1 MKSKKK
7 LNLRK
12 GIILFIFIF
21 WGGTFFCFCQN
32 TKLKVNGNINIHQ
45 NQTLRF
51 KPVPQST
58 TPPSNPSQGDLYFD
72 GSSLFYYDGSEW
84 QTIAQEGNV
93 FFNSNDNALYYYDGE
108 KWKVIKGGG
117 GQKTVATRI
126 VAAYNSLD
134 TTCNGG
140 VCSNPRADYTCDGT
154 DDQEEIQKAIDDLGS
169 SGGVVYLLE
178 GTYKISSPIV
188 FDDGSSDGIDDSNKS
203 LIGTGAGTELKTSG
217 DAIKLDSVSRVLIS
231 KVRISGGKCI
241 RLYNT
246 HYSTITS
253 IWFDGSIM
261 LYNNSSYN
269 IFSHNFFVGEA
280 HIGDMGSN
288 LASHNIICGNHFYG
302 TTDETFGAIF
312 LCGWENTLI
321 IGNTITNKRAWGI
334 WIFQSSHN
342 LVLANQL
349 SSIYGSGNAVKGI
362 ILLNNYS
369 DYNVVSSNIISNSTA
384 YSPGIRVFTDSNFN
398 IVTSNLIT
406 EIAND
411 GIGIEYNNNNSI
423 VGNLIHNVG
432 TGYDGIVISSKKNL
446 ISSNRI
452 STTKNSRYGIYVNST
467 EYITSSDNYLVGNFV
482 DGTFQE
488 KIKDSGNNTK
498 YTQKEKITIERK
510 EVNLNNG
517 DTLEVATSPRGY
529 VALKA
534 NQAITLDA
542 TKAISDGKAQGDILI
557 LEGTSDT
564 NTITILNGANV
575 KLGSISRVLGE
586 EDTLTLIWNGNDW
599 MEMDY
604 ANN

>member
-7 LNLRK
+7 LNLTK
-12 GIILFIFIF
+12 WVIFFIFIF
-21 WGGTFFCFCQN
+21 LWNTFFCFCQN
-32 TKLKVNGNINIHQ
+32 INKLKVNGNINIHQ
-45 NQTLRF
+45 NQALRF
-51 KPVPQST
+51 KPVSQST

-72 GSSLFYYDGSEW
+72 GSSLLYYDGSEW
-84 QTIAQEGNV
+84 QTIAQEGDI
-93 FFNSNDNALYYYDGE
+93 FFNRRDNTLYYYDGE
-108 KWKVIKGGG
+108 KWRAVKGG

-126 VAAYNSLD
+126 VAAYDSLD

-140 VCSNPRADYTCDGT
+140 ICSNPRADYTCDGT

-169 SGGVVYLLE
+169 NGGVVYLLE
-178 GTYKISSPIV
+178 GTYNLSSPIV

-203 LIGTGAGTELKTSG
+203 LIGTGAGTLLKTSG

-231 KVRISGGKCI
+231 KLRISGGHCI

-253 IWFDGSIM
+253 IWSDGYIM

-269 IFSHNFFVGEA
+269 IFSHNFFAGEA
-280 HIGDMGSN
+280 HIGDFSLN
-288 LASHNIICGNHFYG
+288 AASYNNIICGNHFYY
-302 TTDETFGAIF
+302 TRSSNNAFGAIF
-312 LCGWENTLI
+312 LYDWENTLI
-321 IGNTITNKRAWGI
+321 IGNISIDGGI
-334 WIFQSSHN
+334 WLFESSHN
-342 LVLANQL
+342 LILANQI
-349 SSIYGSGNAVKGI
+349 STKYRCGPGGVRGI
-362 ILLNNYS
+362 ILLNGGSAY
-369 DYNVVSSNIISNSTA
+369 NIISSNLISNCTA
-384 YSPGIRVFTDSNFN
+384 DGPGVSLYDSSFN
-398 IVTSNLIT
+398 LITSNLIT
-406 EIAND
+406 EVAD
-411 GIGIEYNNNNSI
+411 HGISIETLGWDNSNNNSI

-432 TGYDGIVISSKKNL
+432 AGYDGIVVSSEQNL

-452 STTKNSRYGIYVNST
+452 NSTNSSRYGI
-467 EYITSSDNYLVGNFV
+467 YITSSDNYLVGNFV
-482 DGTFQE
+482 DGNFQK

-534 NQAITLDA
+534 TTAITLDA
-542 TKAISDGKAQGDILI
+542 TKAISDGKAQGDLLI

-575 KLGSISRVLGE
+575 KLGSIKRVLGK

-599 MEMDY
+599 VEMDY

>member
-12 GIILFIFIF
+12 WIIFFIFIF

-84 QTIAQEGNV
+84 QAIAQEGNV
-93 FFNSNDNALYYYDGE
+93 FFNSNDNTLYYYDGE

-126 VAAYNSLD
+126 VAAYDSLD

-178 GTYKISSPIV
+178 GTYNLSSPIV

-203 LIGTGAGTELKTSG
+203 LIGTGAGTVLNMGPSG
-217 DAIKLDSVSRVLIS
+217 KIYVHSDSATVSRIFIS
-231 KVRISGGKCI
+231 RLRIT
-241 RLYNT
+241 RT
-246 HYSTITS
+246 EEADSTRGEIE
-253 IWFDGSIM
+253 FDGVEKSIVTEVWIEGDSAAKVFASIFSS
-261 LYNNSSYN
+261 NSRQN
-269 IFSHNFFVGEA
+269 IFSSNFLMESGAFLALRLQGNSNDNIVSA
-280 HIGDMGSN
+280 NQIKNFSMIGVQIFQLSDQQCFN
-288 LASHNIICGNHFYG
+288 NIILGNIINNGGLGVEIEFSNFYNSVIANNFSLNSAG
-302 TTDETFGAIF
+302 VLSQGKYDIIF
-312 LCGWENTLI
+312 SNI
-321 IGNTITNKRAWGI
+321 ISESHMLGIGLQSGDSYRIISSNQVITNKREGI
-334 WIFQSSHN
+334 KFISS
-342 LVLANQL
+342 
-349 SSIYGSGNAVKGI
+349 YY
-362 ILLNNYS
+362 NNI
-369 DYNVVSSNIISNSTA
+369 VGNIISN
-384 YSPGIRVFTDSNFN
+384 N
-398 IVTSNLIT
+398 IK
-406 EIAND
+406 D
-411 GIGIEYNNNNSI
+411 GIKIDGSYN
-423 VGNLIHNVG
+423 L
-432 TGYDGIVISSKKNL
+432 L
-446 ISSNRI
+446 SSNRI
-452 STTKNSRYGIYVNST
+452 LDNSGKEIN
-467 EYITSSDNYLVGNFV
+467 IINGGGNYLVGNYV
-482 DGTFQE
+482 NGT
-488 KIKDSGNNTK
+488 ITDSGTNTT

-517 DTLEVATSPRGY
+517 DTLEVTTSPRGY

-542 TKAISDGKAQGDILI
+542 TKAISDGKAQGDLLI

-575 KLGSISRVLGE
+575 KLGSISRVLGK